1 MGHQKM
7 TKNERNLMK
16 NKNRCHYITSVLQS
30 NKKNTIR
37 NKYIRKCGYMY
48 IKDSSNSSDKLS
60 LYKKTSI
67 KETIITF
74 NNDDNIIDKV
84 NIEINKLDKE
94 GYSYQLNKALLLN
107 IIEKMTLVNKK
118 NINYENQIVNYE
130 KQIDTLQ
137 ETSESLTKEI
147 LNFKEEITKLSIKG
161 ENKEI
166 KQDITSKKNKMNYL
180 LLLKIKIIQLK
191 YLN

>member
-1 MGHQKM
+1 
-7 TKNERNLMK
+7 
-16 NKNRCHYITSVLQS
+16 
-30 NKKNTIR
+30 
-37 NKYIRKCGYMY
+37 MY

-107 IIEKMTLVNKK
+107 IIALRVVQKYREK
-118 NINYENQIVNYE
+118 YE
-130 KQIDTLQ
+130 
-137 ETSESLTKEI
+137 
-147 LNFKEEITKLSIKG
+147 
-161 ENKEI
+161 
-166 KQDITSKKNKMNYL
+166 
-180 LLLKIKIIQLK
+180 
-191 YLN
+191 